1 KISQGQFE
9 LGGFEIH
16 STNPKIAAVNPLKL
30 EFLASTS
37 EEDALQLTID
47 TAKTQS
53 ATTTEKAA
61 VKPSTLQ
68 LLKREL
74 NREPANA
81 NALITFSFAA
91 YEPQIL
97 NADWAIYTG
106 YFHEVKNFLKE

>member
-1 KISQGQFE
+1 
-9 LGGFEIH
+9 
-16 STNPKIAAVNPLKL
+16 
-30 EFLASTS
+30 
-37 EEDALQLTID
+37 DALQLTID

-91 YEPQIL
+91 YESQIL

-106 YFHEVKNFLKE
+106 YFHEVKNFLKEQVRVSLFKLEHDVLVGVIQADSQEILESKLIG